1 MTRKRLVLIQF
12 SRALVPIMVMLF
24 HLSLTMHEYFD
35 FNLFGLHALPMSGG
49 VSYFFALSGFM
60 MYYVYR
66 NHFGQMDQMKKYVI
80 NRFIRIYPLYWIL
93 TIVLLPFLF
102 IFPWYGVGH
111 ETELETIIS
120 SFLLS
125 PNPSGEPPVLIP
137 AWSLK
142 FTVLFYLMFSLLF
155 LPRPR
160 IAMAILAIWGGL
172 CAAVFIGYIPVYNF
186 ITEFLLN
193 EINLILLGG
202 ILAAYVV
209 THVRINWFFS
219 FLFAITGFLG
229 FPFMWKNSL
238 NPIININFD
247 LGTGFAS
254 ILLIIG
260 IASID
265 LKKDI
270 RIPKQL
276 NYLGN
281 AAFSIYLSHNLALDF
296 FSEVFSRFPI
306 YETIGGWILSIV
318 FFVIMISFGSLVHS
332 YFETPLINILRKR
345 LLRYKVKIKGVKTVV
360 VRY

>member
-1 MTRKRLVLIQF
+1 LTKAKLLIVIEGEMMSRKKLVLIQF

-24 HLSLTMHEYFD
+24 HLSLTMYEYFD
-35 FNLFGLHALPMSGG
+35 FNLLGLHALPMSGG

-66 NHFGQMDQMKKYVI
+66 HYFGQKDQMKNYLI

-93 TIVLLPFLF
+93 TLVLLPFLF
-102 IFPWYGVGH
+102 IFPWYGAGH

-125 PNPSGEPPVLIP
+125 PNPSENPPVLIP

-155 LPRPR
+155 LPKPK
-160 IAMAILAIWGGL
+160 AAGAILAIWGGL
-172 CAAVFIGYIPVYNF
+172 CVAFFAGYIPFYHF
-186 ITEFLLN
+186 IIQFLLN
-193 EINLILLGG
+193 EANLILLGG
-202 ILAAYVV
+202 LLAAYFV
-209 THVRINWFFS
+209 THVKVNWFFS
-219 FLFAITGFLG
+219 MLLTITGFLG
-229 FPFMWKNSL
+229 FPFIWLNSL
-238 NPIININFD
+238 HPVLDINFD
-247 LGTGFAS
+247 LATGFSS

-281 AAFSIYLSHNLALDF
+281 ASFSIYLSHNLSLDF

-306 YETIGGWILSIV
+306 YEMLGGWILSII
-318 FFVIMISFGSLVHS
+318 FFVIMLCFGCLVHS
-332 YFETPLINILRKR
+332 YLEKPLINKLKKR
-345 LLRYKVKIKGVKTVV
+345 LIKK
-360 VRY
+360 